1 MTKPII
7 SLISSTPE
15 ALLESYHAASRA
27 VDKAHEALLNI
38 PIHPREYG
46 GGEAWKDAHAERSA
60 FLSQLRTMKDE
71 LDAVA
76 EHLAGF
82 TP

>member
-1 MTKPII
+1 MTNPVI

-15 ALLESYHAASRA
+15 ALLESYHAASLALSTAR
-27 VDKAHEALLNI
+27 EALINL

-46 GGEAWKDAHAERSA
+46 GGEAWKDAHAERSV